1 MSLVVVGASLFASE
15 EVVSEEEDG
24 LERVAAAMRV
34 CARQSPHL
42 AEGPQRRML
51 ETAAESAAEAG
62 RAQRR
67 WGRGANEATHALVQ
81 RLPAQ
86 LRRLV
91 LATVRRKRVGAVC
104 VFDAYEGMLGLRQ
117 DMRAPQ
123 HREFYLRLNETL
135 FFMDA
140 QEDLRACVRAH
151 RLARQAQVLSH
162 TLLACGACG
171 FALRSPPPHIY

>member
-1 MSLVVVGASLFASE
+1 MQSLEACGPFVLLAEA
-15 EVVSEEEDG
+15 EEDAFQR
-24 LERVAAAMRV
+24 LAAAIRV
-34 CARQSPHL
+34 CARQSPHM
-42 AEGPQRRML
+42 AEGPQRGML
-51 ETAAESAAEAG
+51 EAAAESAAEAG

-67 WGRGANEATHALVQ
+67 WGRRANEAAHLLVQ
-81 RLPAQ
+81 RLPGQ

-91 LATVRRKRVGAVC
+91 QATLRRRGVGVVC
-104 VFDAYEGMLGLRQ
+104 VFDAYESLLGLRQ